1 MRGNDRPY
9 GSSPLRPLE
18 RKTKQNKKQQQ
29 QKKERKE
36 RRRSSLR
43 KKKDEKFNAAMRKW
57 QMLAANKVKMSGSE
71 KKNWHVLGTYTTFP
85 P

>member
-29 QKKERKE
+29 QQKRKKRKE
-36 RRRSSLR
+36 T
-43 KKKDEKFNAAMRKW
+43 KFIAEEKTWKIQCCDEKMTNA
-57 QMLAANKVKMSGSE
+57 SGQQ
-71 KKNWHVLGTYTTFP
+71 G
-85 P
+85 